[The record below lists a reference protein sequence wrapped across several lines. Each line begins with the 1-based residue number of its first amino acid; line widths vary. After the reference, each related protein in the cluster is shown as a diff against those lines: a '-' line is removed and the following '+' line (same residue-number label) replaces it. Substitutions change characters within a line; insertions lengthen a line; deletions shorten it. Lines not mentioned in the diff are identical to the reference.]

1 MWCEQAEERGD
12 EALGD
17 GRAGIVYLQTWSAYA
32 YICLGFCRYDHQERL
47 SAKEA
52 SAHPY
57 FAPVRQA
64 AARGGS
70 PGTIGFPV

>member
-1 MWCEQAEERGD
+1 MV
-12 EALGD
+12 
-17 GRAGIVYLQTWSAYA
+17 GRES
-32 YICLGFCRYDHQERL
+32 YIYKHGPLTPIFCLGFCRYDHQERL